1 MTHKLRTLIQR
12 QGAKLGEFLAPD
24 TEDIIAGLWSE
35 EAVFLKAAFELKKKG
50 YKNLRALTPFPVHG
64 LEEALSIKRS
74 WIPWVTFIFGL
85 GGCVFGLW
93 FTWWTSAVSWPLIVG
108 GKPLWSLPAFVPVI
122 FECTILVGAL
132 ASVGALFYAL
142 GLPSFN
148 PPVLHKDLS
157 SHKFA
162 LFFKQKDKKHSTEEI
177 HKVFKEL
184 GAEDILNTRF

>member
-1 MTHKLRTLIQR
+1 MTNKLKTLLQR
-12 QGAKLGEFLAPD
+12 QAQKLGDFLAPE
-24 TEDIIAGLWSE
+24 TEDIIAGLWAE
-35 EAVFLKAAFELKKKG
+35 EDVFLKAAFELKKKG
-50 YKNLRALTPFPVHG
+50 YKNLQALSPFPVHG
-64 LEEALSIKRS
+64 LEEALGIKRS
-74 WIPWVTFIFGL
+74 WIPWVTFIFGM

-93 FTWWTSAVSWPLIVG
+93 FTWWTSAVSWPLNVG

-132 ASVGALFYAL
+132 ASVGALFYAM

-162 LFFKQKDKKHSTEEI
+162 LFFNLKDKKHSTEEI
-177 HKVFKEL
+177 HKVFKSL
-184 GAEDILNTRF
+184 GAEEVLNTQF